1 MRRYARRMTVHP
13 FMVWNLY
20 LAAIPA
26 VVAVLLFRRPN
37 RPGVAWFAGFG
48 VWLLFLPNA
57 PYVLTDVVHLRED
70 LLRSQ
75 SPTHTYAVLATYAAF
90 FAAGLVSYVVSLQLF
105 RRFLREAISRRL
117 VLPALL
123 IVHALSIVAV
133 YIGRFMRVNSWDVV
147 FAPRAV
153 LDSLLRVPHA
163 SSLAVFVIMFLVVGF
178 GTFATYAV
186 GEQLWARMKR
196 LTNEVNRA
204 VR

>member
-1 MRRYARRMTVHP
+1 MTVHP

-20 LAAIPA
+20 LAAIPT
-26 VVAVLLFRRPN
+26 VVALVLFRRPN
-37 RPGVAWFAGFG
+37 RLGVAWFAGFG

-70 LLRSQ
+70 LVASRS
-75 SPTHTYAVLATYAAF
+75 SSNTYAVLATYAAF

-105 RRFLREAISRRL
+105 RRFLHGAIPRRL

-123 IVHALSIVAV
+123 VVHALSIVAV

-153 LDSLLRVPHA
+153 LASLLRVPRA
-163 SSLAVFVIMFLVVGF
+163 SSLAVFVVMFLVVGF

-186 GEQLWARMKR
+186 GEQLWTRMKR
-196 LTNEVNRA
+196 LTTR
-204 VR
+204 

>member
-1 MRRYARRMTVHP
+1 MTVHP

-26 VVAVLLFRRPN
+26 VVALALFRRPN
-37 RPGVAWFAGFG
+37 RLGAAWFMGFG

-57 PYVLTDVVHLRED
+57 PYVLTDVVHLHED
-70 LLRSQ
+70 LQRSR
-75 SPTHTYAVLATYAAF
+75 SSSHTYAVLATYAAF
-90 FAAGLVSYVVSLQLF
+90 FATGLVSYVLSLQLF
-105 RRFLREAISRRL
+105 RRFLHGAIPRNL

-123 IVHALSIVAV
+123 LVHGLSVVAV

-153 LDSLLRVPHA
+153 LDSLVRVPRI
-163 SSLAVFVIMFLVVGF
+163 SSLAVFVVMFLVIGF

-186 GEQLWARMKR
+186 GGKALHR
-196 LTNEVNRA
+196 LRRLVTR
-204 VR
+204 

>member
-1 MRRYARRMTVHP
+1 MTVHP

-26 VVAVLLFRRPN
+26 VVALLLFRRPN
-37 RPGVAWFAGFG
+37 RLGVAWFAGFG

-70 LLRSQ
+70 LIASRSA
-75 SPTHTYAVLATYAAF
+75 SHTYAILATYGAF

-105 RRFLREAISRRL
+105 RRFLHGAVPRSL

-123 IVHALSIVAV
+123 VVHALCIVAV
-133 YIGRFMRVNSWDVV
+133 YIGRFMRLNSWDVV
-147 FAPRAV
+147 LAPRAV
-153 LDSLLRVPHA
+153 VDALVRVPRV
-163 SSLAVFVIMFLVVGF
+163 SSLAVFVVMFLVVGF

-186 GEQLWARMKR
+186 GEQLWTRMKR
-196 LTNEVNRA
+196 LTTR
-204 VR
+204 

>member
-1 MRRYARRMTVHP
+1 VAAVTVHP
-13 FMVWNLY
+13 FMLWNLY

-26 VVAVLLFRRPN
+26 VGALLLFRRRAPV
-37 RPGVAWFAGFG
+37 GAGWFLGFG

-57 PYVLTDVVHLRED
+57 PYVLTDVVHLRQD
-70 LLRSQ
+70 LHA
-75 SPTHTYAVLATYAAF
+75 SPLPSHTYAVLATYAVF

-105 RRFLREAISRRL
+105 RNFLYRTIPRQL

-123 IVHALSIVAV
+123 FVHALSVVAI

-153 LDSLLRVPHA
+153 LDAVLRVPRP
-163 SSLAVFVIMFLVVGF
+163 SSLAVFVVMFIVVGF

-186 GEQLWARMKR
+186 GEKLVSRLRR
-196 LTNEVNRA
+196 LTTR
-204 VR
+204 